1 LENFDVNYFDRTN
14 DNWEN
19 RQKYIG
25 ETKNGKAWGKG
36 LMTYMNGELRY
47 GEML

>member
-1 LENFDVNYFDRTN
+1 LEYDDDDVDDDYNYWN
-14 DNWEN
+14 K

-36 LMTYMNGELRY
+36 LMTYKSGELRY